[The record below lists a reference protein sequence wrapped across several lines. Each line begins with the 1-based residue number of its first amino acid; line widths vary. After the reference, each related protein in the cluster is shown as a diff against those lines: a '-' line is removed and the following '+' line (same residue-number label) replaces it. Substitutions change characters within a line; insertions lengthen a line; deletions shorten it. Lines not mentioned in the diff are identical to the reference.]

1 MSKPS
6 KSKKEKVPK
15 ITEEEYKA
23 YLSALKSSSE
33 QQPLTVENQTVE
45 RGNLNIEN

>member
-45 RGNLNIEN
+45 KGNMNIEN

>member
-15 ITEEEYKA
+15 ITEEEYMA

-33 QQPLTVENQTVE
+33 QQPPTVENQTVE
-45 RGNLNIEN
+45 RENINIQN